1 MSWNWQQA
9 GWPNFTWDAARL
21 MQPEAAFAEGAG
33 VLVGAARHLADPD
46 RQVLTIDLMSTE
58 AVDTSAIEGE
68 RLDRE
73 SVQSSIRRQF
83 GLAVDARTAGPAEVG
98 MAELMVALYR
108 SVGER
113 LDHDTLFAWH
123 RMVMRG
129 RTLGVIGRYRAHF
142 EAMQIVSGSPS
153 FPRVHFE
160 APPSDRVRAEMDRF
174 LAWFEETRGGG
185 IRPFMALTRAGLA
198 HLWFESVH
206 PFEDGNGRIGR
217 AISEKA
223 LAQGPSSP
231 VLTAIA
237 GTLLRHRKDY
247 YAALEAGSRTLDA
260 TAWLLWFADAVLE
273 AQRRALVQLEFVLHK
288 AKLLDRVRGRLNARQ
303 EKVVLRLFA
312 AGPNGFIGGLSAGN
326 YMSISG
332 ARPATATR
340 DLAKLV
346 SLGVLRRS
354 GDRKA
359 TRYHLNV
366 PAPGERL
373 V

>member
-9 GWPNFTWDAARL
+9 DWPNFTWEASKL
-21 MQPEAAFAEGAG
+21 MQAEAAFAEGAG
-33 VLVGAARHLADPD
+33 VLVGTARHLADPD
-46 RQVLTIDLMSTE
+46 REVLTIDLMSTE

-68 RLDRE
+68 RLDRD
-73 SVQSSIRRQF
+73 SVQSSIRRQL
-83 GLAVDARTAGPAEVG
+83 GLAADPRTAGPAEVG

-108 SVGER
+108 SIGDR

-129 RTLGVIGRYRAHF
+129 RPLGVIGRYCTHL

-160 APPSDRVRAEMDRF
+160 APPSDRVHAEMERF
-174 LAWFEETRGGG
+174 LAWFEERAGGS
-185 IRPFMALTRAGLA
+185 RRLLALTRAGLA
-198 HLWFESVH
+198 HLWFESIH

-237 GTLLRHRKDY
+237 STLLRHRKDY

-273 AQRRALVQLEFVLHK
+273 AQRRALEQLEFVLHK
-288 AKLLDRVRGRLNARQ
+288 AKLLDRVRGKLNPRQ

-312 AGPNGFIGGLSAGN
+312 AGPSGFIGGLSAAN
-326 YMSISG
+326 YMSITG
-332 ARPATATR
+332 APPATATR
-340 DLAKLV
+340 DLASLV
-346 SLGVLRRS
+346 SLACCAGPGSARPP
-354 GDRKA
+354 A
-359 TRYHLNV
+359 TT
-366 PAPGERL
+366 
-373 V
+373 